1 MTDALTQQLYVFEVT
16 QTILIVV
23 VIVVVGL
30 VWRAVVNQNQLLRA
44 VTQQRAAVLSHL
56 ETRMPPEERAAML
69 LAIDAHLSELTLKE
83 ILDAVAATRH
93 TEQ

>member
-1 MTDALTQQLYVFEVT
+1 MTDALAQQLYIFEVI

-56 ETRMPPEERAAML
+56 ETRMPPEERVAML
-69 LAIDAHLSELTLKE
+69 AAIDARLSELSLRE
-83 ILDAVAATRH
+83 ILDAVTAKKGNGP
-93 TEQ
+93 